1 MTERFGDVL
10 SPIDAD
16 ETRADLKRGHIRS
29 WRLKAEELRT
39 IADGMKT
46 DAARR
51 AMLNAAKNYER
62 LADEA
67 EENDKPHWAQTGA

>member
-16 ETRADLKRGHIRS
+16 ETRAELKRGHIRT

-39 IADGMKT
+39 MADDMKT

-51 AMLNAAKNYER
+51 SMLNAAKNYER

-67 EENDKPHWAQTGA
+67 EGNDKPHWAQTGA